1 MTAWILA
8 GKLDSLALIIMNRDT
23 REVVERWQFDVQ
35 VEEPPEAAAAAA
47 GSSSGKEN
55 QGCVVAR
62 SPALSLCA
70 GSQPCSR
77 GAIDASNLPIISRSC
92 HRRPTPAAGQ
102 PSAKPKGEKT
112 PEQVQKDIQDIMR
125 QITSSVTFLP
135 ALEEQ
140 CELPCFVREHAP
152 VWRVSQDLPHQSKLT
167 LERGKPLCLCQNQ
180 TSLLSSPMQR
190 RTPKSLKSG
199 SIQTHT

>member
-1 MTAWILA
+1 MLTRLPLISGLMAAWILA

-47 GSSSGKEN
+47 SSSGKEN
-55 QGCVVAR
+55 QGCVGECDRCPPRSLSAR
-62 SPALSLCA
+62 WRLPRHRFLEASRWANRGVLSL
-70 GSQPCSR
+70 
-77 GAIDASNLPIISRSC
+77 L
-92 HRRPTPAAGQ
+92 RRATPTAGQ
-102 PSAKPKGEKT
+102 ASAKPKGEKT

-140 CELPCFVREHAP
+140 CESLFWEQHVSAR
-152 VWRVSQDLPHQSKLT
+152 RVSPDLLPRKANFWERKFLT
-167 LERGKPLCLCQNQ
+167 SSRQ
-180 TSLLSSPMQR
+180 TFSRS
-190 RTPKSLKSG
+190 
-199 SIQTHT
+199 